1 MITCPQEGWK
11 GDGGAEE
18 KNEGGKNSAHA
29 FPDEKFHSFCK
40 ISSCK
45 NVKAGQSSFQENQ
58 CSIGRVVPRHVI
70 IQ

>member
-29 FPDEKFHSFCK
+29 FPEKFHSFCK